1 MKIFSLAFLLLFQ
14 FLSCNQAL
22 ESPQASH
29 TPDSL
34 QTQKTGTAETSII
47 VFRSADG
54 GQIWQVISNGL
65 PAAVKDD
72 NGASRN
78 VFFTDDNGL
87 WLTDGNGIYHSKP
100 NCTGTFWTKE
110 ILPDEHAS
118 IAPGNVIYAI
128 KMENH
133 C

>member
-1 MKIFSLAFLLLFQ
+1 MRPDSFALLFTKSFIAMKIYSLAFLLLFHPIAIG

-29 TPDSL
+29 PPDSL

-54 GQIWQVISNGL
+54 GQTWQDISNGL

-72 NGASRN
+72 NGASRH

-87 WLTDGNGIYHSKP
+87 YLSAGNGIYHNS
-100 NCTGTFWTKE
+100 
-110 ILPDEHAS
+110 HQS
-118 IAPGNVIYAI
+118 IYCM
-128 KMENH
+128 K
-133 C
+133 